1 MARPKALTNQ
11 QEKFCYYLVFGNPET
26 GNPCSKS
33 EAAKL
38 AGYKDPVFYGSR
50 LCNVDK
56 YPLVVAFKHELE
68 RELKEKYSIN
78 YDGHVSKMGEL
89 RDLAKYNKQFSS
101 AIRAEE
107 LRGRLQGYYV
117 EQKAILHKKVTAEDA
132 KKNINKYED
141 IVKARKITS
150 KLIKD

>member
-38 AGYKDPVFYGSR
+38 AGYKDPVYYGSR

-89 RDLAKYNKQFSS
+89 RDLAKDNKQFSS
-101 AIRAEE
+101 AIRFIPSSSD
-107 LRGRLQGYYV
+107 RKRLLHRTKSYTS
-117 EQKAILHKKVTAEDA
+117 QKGVS
-132 KKNINKYED
+132 
-141 IVKARKITS
+141 R
-150 KLIKD
+150 